1 MSFFIE
7 FSDEAKK
14 DILFFQKA
22 GDKSILIKI
31 KSLILNIQEH
41 PFSGIGKP
49 EPLKHQF
56 TGLWSRRINREHR
69 MIYKVNQQL
78 ITILSL
84 KGHY

>member
-1 MSFFIE
+1 MIFSIE
-7 FSDEAKK
+7 FSDDAKE

-22 GDKSILIKI
+22 GDKSILTKI
-31 KSLILNIQEH
+31 KMLILTIQES

-56 TGLWSRRINREHR
+56 SGLWSRRINREHR
-69 MIYKVNQQL
+69 MIYKVDKEL

>member
-31 KSLILNIQEH
+31 KSLILNIQEN

-69 MIYKVNQQL
+69 MIYKVDQEL

>member
-1 MSFFIE
+1 MTFYIE
-7 FSDEAKK
+7 FSDDAKA

-22 GDKSILIKI
+22 GDKSILTKI
-31 KSLILNIQEH
+31 KMLILTIQES

-49 EPLKHQF
+49 ELLKHQF
-56 TGLWSRRINREHR
+56 SGLWSRRINREHR
-69 MIYKVNQQL
+69 MIYKVDKEL

>member
-22 GDKSILIKI
+22 GDKSILLKI

-69 MIYKVNQQL
+69 MIYKVDQQL
-78 ITILSL
+78 ITVLSL

>member
-22 GDKSILIKI
+22 GDKSILLKI
-31 KSLILNIQEH
+31 KSLILNIQEN

-69 MIYKVNQQL
+69 MIYKVDQQL

>member
-1 MSFFIE
+1 MSFYIE

-31 KSLILNIQEH
+31 KSLILNIQEN

-69 MIYKVNQQL
+69 MIYKVDQQL
-78 ITILSL
+78 ITVLSL

>member
-22 GDKSILIKI
+22 GDKSILLKI

-69 MIYKVNQQL
+69 IIYKVNQQL

>member
-1 MSFFIE
+1 MTFYIE
-7 FSDEAKK
+7 FSDDAKE

-22 GDKSILIKI
+22 GDKSILTKI
-31 KSLILNIQEH
+31 KMLILTIQES

-49 EPLKHQF
+49 ELLKHQF
-56 TGLWSRRINREHR
+56 SGLWSRRINREHR
-69 MIYKVNQQL
+69 MIYKVEKEL

>member
-22 GDKSILIKI
+22 GDKSILLKI

-41 PFSGIGKP
+41 PFYGIGKP

>member
-69 MIYKVNQQL
+69 MFIK
-78 ITILSL
+78 
-84 KGHY
+84 

>member
-22 GDKSILIKI
+22 GDKSILLKI
-31 KSLILNIQEH
+31 KSLVLNIQEH

-69 MIYKVNQQL
+69 MFIK
-78 ITILSL
+78 
-84 KGHY
+84 

>member
-1 MSFFIE
+1 MSFYIE

-31 KSLILNIQEH
+31 KSLILNIQEN

-69 MIYKVNQQL
+69 MIYKVDQEL

>member
-1 MSFFIE
+1 MIFSIE
-7 FSDEAKK
+7 FSDDAKE

-22 GDKSILIKI
+22 GDKSILTKIKI
-31 KSLILNIQEH
+31 LILTIQES

-56 TGLWSRRINREHR
+56 SGLWSRRINREHR
-69 MIYKVNQQL
+69 MIYKVDKEL

>member
-1 MSFFIE
+1 MNFYIE

-22 GDKSILIKI
+22 GDKSILLKI
-31 KSLILNIQEH
+31 KSLILNIQEN

-69 MIYKVNQQL
+69 MIYKIDQEL

>member
-14 DILFFQKA
+14 DISFFQKS
-22 GDKSILIKI
+22 GDKSILNKI
-31 KSLILNIQEH
+31 KSLIINIQES

-49 EPLKHQF
+49 EPLKHHF

-69 MIYKVNQQL
+69 MIYKVDQQL

>member
-14 DILFFQKA
+14 DILFFKKA
-22 GDKSILIKI
+22 GDKSILLKI